1 MKTGIIFLA
10 SRSGRV
16 IIPTAYACRSPWWI
30 RGSWTDMQLP
40 MPFTRVHA
48 PRRSGLL
55 VPPNLSKRKSSAVY
69 AQRLQAEMERQE
81 AIAMAAVLGRTDEH
95 PIATQSQTSHRAAA

>member
-1 MKTGIIFLA
+1 
-10 SRSGRV
+10 
-16 IIPTAYACRSPWWI
+16 
-30 RGSWTDMQLP
+30 LP

-48 PRRSGLL
+48 RGGPAFV
-55 VPPNLSKRKSSAVY
+55 VPPNLEREELEVY
-69 AQRLQAEMERQE
+69 AQRLQAEMERQG